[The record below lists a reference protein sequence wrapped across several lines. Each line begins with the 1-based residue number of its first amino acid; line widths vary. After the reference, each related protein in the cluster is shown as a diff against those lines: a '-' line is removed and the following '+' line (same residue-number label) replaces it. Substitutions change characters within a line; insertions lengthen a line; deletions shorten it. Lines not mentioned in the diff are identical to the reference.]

1 MEELLQELWNAA
13 TLAER
18 ESCYMKL
25 ERIGIDRVTANILAK
40 ELQENEKNE

>member
-18 ESCYMKL
+18 ESCYIRL
-25 ERIGIDRVTANILAK
+25 ERIGIDRETASILAK
-40 ELQENEKNE
+40 ELQESEKDE